1 MKDTIAFNYELA
13 KQKSKKIKLV
23 EVVTRDEELWGNLGI
38 KDHLGIYGDKVDM
51 NDGHEGRVCE

>member
-38 KDHLGIYGDKVDM
+38 KDQ
-51 NDGHEGRVCE
+51 RW